1 MAVFADAAREML
13 RFDFSSGLCAED
25 DFYTGCTDVP
35 LFEASRDSPER
46 VEPPKVEPPP
56 DPTPPEL
63 VQNYENV
70 SAAAPQPMFWKR
82 YQKRI
87 CPHTAKS
94 DRKLQEMVAVYG
106 NQWKAISD
114 ALGGASMGFTV
125 DAVRGRATR
134 ILNMYPEKSKQEK
147 PKQVGVQREKTY
159 HRWTEDEDRV
169 LINLVMNANQVDHKS
184 VSWLKAS
191 KVVKRTP
198 HACRNR
204 MMRLFPNYN
213 WRSSASK
220 ETNRGSPV
228 EPL

>member
-25 DFYTGCTDVP
+25 DVYTGCTDFP

-63 VQNYENV
+63 VQNYANV
-70 SAAAPQPMFWKR
+70 SSATPQPMFWKR
-82 YQKRI
+82 DQKRI
-87 CPHTAKS
+87 SPHTAES
-94 DRKLQEMVAVYG
+94 DRKLREMVAMYG
-106 NQWKAISD
+106 NRWKAISD
-114 ALGGASMGFTV
+114 ALGGASTGFTV

-134 ILNMYPEKSKQEK
+134 ILNMYPEKSKQ
-147 PKQVGVQREKTY
+147 VGIRCEQTY
-159 HRWTEDEDRV
+159 HRWTEEQDRA
-169 LINLVMNANQVDHKS
+169 LINLVMETKQVDRRS

-213 WRSSASK
+213 WRSSASE

-228 EPL
+228 EPF